1 MSTATRLVEENRG
14 APRRRT
20 LMSAQIRHSGGAVTA
35 DCVVRNISDTGAK
48 IDVSQ
53 GIVLPERFDLVI
65 PQKNVV
71 HACELRWR
79 RAAEAGI
86 AFLDAAAAQAGGSE
100 GPAALTPRA
109 TPAED
114 ALKARIR
121 QLEEENAR
129 LRARIVELGGS

>member
-1 MSTATRLVEENRG
+1 MSTATHHVDEHRG

-20 LMSAQIRHSGGAVTA
+20 LMSAQIRYSGGAVTA

-48 IDVSQ
+48 IDVSA

-79 RAAEAGI
+79 RAAEAGV
-86 AFLDAAAAQAGGSE
+86 AFLDATGQAGATGA
-100 GPAALTPRA
+100 PAALTPRT
-109 TPAED
+109 TPTED

-129 LRARIVELGGS
+129 LRGRIVELGGA